1 MCNPVTL
8 TRHGN
13 CGLITLFSP
22 PVNALSQAV
31 RSGLVAALDA
41 ALEDPQVAWIL
52 LQSGGRCF
60 SAGADIKEFGKPPQ
74 SPVLPEVIDAIE
86 RSPKPVVAWLHG
98 VSLGG
103 GLELAMAC
111 HYRLAAPDARFGLPE
126 VKLGLIPGAGGTQRL
141 PRLIGLEAALEMI
154 LSGEPIGTR
163 QACELRLVDDVAD
176 QGHTPEAARLAMA
189 AELAGQ
195 GVRPTRERELV
206 ATGEAPLAWLAAQR
220 EALALPA
227 SGDLAPLKAV
237 EALEAAMTHPFDKA
251 LARERELFLECL
263 ASPQRQA
270 KVEAFLARGRDS
282 RSLNAGGGGDTTR
295 GTTA

>member
-1 MCNPVTL
+1 MSHPVTL
-8 TRHGN
+8 ARSGN

-31 RSGLVAALDA
+31 RAGLMEALDA
-41 ALEDPQVAWIL
+41 ALDDPQVAWIL

-74 SPVLPEVIDAIE
+74 SPLLPEVINAIE
-86 RSPKPVVAWLHG
+86 GSSKPVVAWLHG

-154 LSGEPIGTR
+154 LSGEPIGTDR
-163 QACELRLVDDVAD
+163 ALALGLVEGVAD
-176 QGHTPEAARLAMA
+176 QGHTPEDERITMA
-189 AELAGQ
+189 AELARQ
-195 GVRPTRERELV
+195 GVLPTRERTL
-206 ATGEAPLAWLAAQR
+206 AAASEAPLEWLARQR
-220 EALALPA
+220 ESLALPA
-227 SGDLAPLKAV
+227 SGDLSSLKAV
-237 EALEAAMTHPFDKA
+237 EALEAAMTHPFTTA

-282 RSLNAGGGGDTTR
+282 RSLNAGGDNTR
-295 GTTA
+295 GTTP

>member
-1 MCNPVTL
+1 MSNPVTL
-8 TRHGN
+8 TRSGN
-13 CGLITLFSP
+13 CGLITIFNP
-22 PVNALSQAV
+22 PVNALSQSV
-31 RSGLVAALDA
+31 RSGLVEAVSAALD
-41 ALEDPQVAWIL
+41 DPRVEWIL

-74 SPVLPEVIDAIE
+74 APVLPDVINAIE

-141 PRLIGLEAALEMI
+141 PRLIGLEAALERI
-154 LSGEPIGTR
+154 LSGEPIGAR
-163 QACELRLVDDVAD
+163 QAHELGLVDGVAE
-176 QGHTPEAARLAMA
+176 QGHTPEEARVAMA
-189 AELAGQ
+189 SELARQ

-206 ATGEAPLAWLAAQR
+206 AQSDDPLTWLADQR

-237 EALEAAMTHPFDKA
+237 EALEAAVTHPIDTG

-282 RSLNAGGGGDTTR
+282 RSSHAEGGGDNTR
-295 GTTA
+295 GTPA

>member
-1 MCNPVTL
+1 MSNPVTL
-8 TRHGN
+8 TRNGN

-22 PVNALSQAV
+22 PVNALGQAV
-31 RSGLVAALDA
+31 RAGLMEALAAALD
-41 ALEDPQVAWIL
+41 DPQVAWIL

-60 SAGADIKEFGKPPQ
+60 SAGADIKEFGKTPQ
-74 SPVLPEVIDAIE
+74 SPLLPEVIAAIE
-86 RSPKPVVAWLHG
+86 NSPKPVVAWLHG

-141 PRLIGLEAALEMI
+141 PRLIGLEAALERI
-154 LSGEPIGTR
+154 LSGEPIGTER
-163 QACELRLVDDVAD
+163 ARELGLVDEVAE
-176 QGHTPEAARLAMA
+176 QGHTPEEQRVSMA
-189 AELAGQ
+189 AELAER
-195 GVRPTRERELV
+195 GVRPTRERKLV
-206 ATGEAPLAWLAAQR
+206 ASSEDPLAWLAGQR
-220 EALALPA
+220 EALALPE

-237 EALEAAMTHPFDKA
+237 EALEAAVTQPFGEA
-251 LARERELFLECL
+251 LAHERALFLECL

-270 KVEAFLARGRDS
+270 KVEAFLARNHDS
-282 RSLNAGGGGDTTR
+282 RQRKAQANGDNSR

>member
-1 MCNPVTL
+1 MSHPVTL
-8 TRHGN
+8 TRSRN

-31 RSGLVAALDA
+31 RSGLLEALAAALD
-41 ALEDPQVAWIL
+41 EPRVEWVL

-60 SAGADIKEFGKPPQ
+60 SAGADIKEFGKTPQ
-74 SPVLPEVIDAIE
+74 APMLPEVIQAIE
-86 RSPKPVVAWLHG
+86 SSPKPVVAWLHG

-141 PRLIGLEAALEMI
+141 PRLVGLEAALEMI
-154 LSGEPIGTR
+154 LSGEPIG
-163 QACELRLVDDVAD
+163 AD
-176 QGHTPEAARLAMA
+176 QAQELGLVNGVASQGHSPEEERLAMGATLAQEGVRRTRELPIAAA
-189 AELAGQ
+189 AE
-195 GVRPTRERELV
+195 
-206 ATGEAPLAWLAAQR
+206 APAEWLSRQR
-220 EALALPA
+220 EALAVPA
-227 SGDLAPLKAV
+227 SGDLAPLKAA
-237 EALEAAMTHPFDKA
+237 EALDAAISHPFETA

-270 KVEAFLARGRDS
+270 KVEAFLARSNTS
-282 RSLNAGGGGDTTR
+282 RNRKAQADGDETR
-295 GTTA
+295 GTNA

>member
-8 TRHGN
+8 TRHES

-31 RSGLVAALDA
+31 RSGLVAALAD
-41 ALEDPQVAWIL
+41 ALEDPGVEWIL

-74 SPVLPEVIDAIE
+74 SPVLPEVIHAIE
-86 RSPKPVVAWLHG
+86 SSSKPVVAWLHG
-98 VSLGG
+98 VALGG

-141 PRLIGLEAALEMI
+141 PRLVGLEAALELI
-154 LSGEPIGTR
+154 LSGEPIG
-163 QACELRLVDDVAD
+163 ADKALELGLVDGVAD
-176 QGHTPEAARLAMA
+176 QGHTPEEARIAMA
-189 AELAGQ
+189 AELARQ
-195 GVRPTRERELV
+195 GVRPTRERTL
-206 ATGEAPLAWLAAQR
+206 AAASEAPLEWLAAQR
-220 EALALPA
+220 ESLALPA
-227 SGDLAPLKAV
+227 SGDLSPLKAV
-237 EALEAAMTHPFDKA
+237 EALEAAMTHPFTTA

-282 RSLNAGGGGDTTR
+282 RSLNAGGDNTR
-295 GTTA
+295 GTTP

>member
-22 PVNALSQAV
+22 PVNALNQAV
-31 RSGLVAALDA
+31 RSGLVAVLAA
-41 ALEDPQVAWIL
+41 ALEDSRVEWIL
-52 LQSGGRCF
+52 LQAGGRCF
-60 SAGADIKEFGKPPQ
+60 SAGADIQEFGKPPKA
-74 SPVLPEVIDAIE
+74 PVLPDVINAIE
-86 RSPKPVVAWLHG
+86 GSSKPVVAWLHG

-141 PRLIGLEAALEMI
+141 PRLIGLEPALERI
-154 LSGEPIGTR
+154 LSGEPIGAS
-163 QACELRLVDDVAD
+163 QAHEVGLVDGVAE
-176 QGHTPEAARLAMA
+176 QGHTSEEARVAMA
-189 AELAGQ
+189 SELARQ
-195 GVRPTRERELV
+195 GVRPTCERELV
-206 ATGEAPLAWLAAQR
+206 ADSEEPLAWLAAQR
-220 EALALPA
+220 EALALPS

-237 EALEAAMTHPFDKA
+237 EALVAAMTLPFTTA

-282 RSLNAGGGGDTTR
+282 RSLNAGGGRDNAR